1 MAKMMKGYAAY
12 EKKESP
18 AVKKKE
24 AKAGMHMM
32 FGKPMK
38 NSAMKK
44 TVKKKVKPSKK
55 GMM

>member
-1 MAKMMKGYAAY
+1 MSPKMMKAYAAY

-32 FGKPMK
+32 KGKPMK
-38 NSAMKK
+38 NSAMKGK
-44 TVKKKVKPSKK
+44 TKRMGKKK
-55 GMM
+55 

>member
-1 MAKMMKGYAAY
+1 MAKMMKAYAAF
-12 EKKESP
+12 EKKAP
-18 AVKKKE
+18 AAKKKE
-24 AKAGMHMM
+24 AKSGMHMM